1 MVVVVDNI
9 EGCTFLDVDIGM
21 YEINL
26 WADIAVLTY
35 AHNAALEQESSLLGL
50 L

>member
-35 AHNAALEQESSLLGL
+35 GCPFVNSFRELHPE
-50 L
+50 

>member
-35 AHNAALEQESSLLGL
+35 DFVGSPAAH
-50 L
+50 